1 MYNKLFTKILDS
13 SIWLE
18 STPTRLI
25 WITFLATMDQD
36 GFCQYA
42 SVANLAHRA
51 RVDLEDT
58 RKAVEILEGP
68 DKDSSDDTN
77 EGRRI
82 ERVLGG
88 WLVLNAQKYRD
99 LATRE
104 IEREKTRLRVA
115 AFRARHSSNGT
126 VRESNDDVT
135 AS

>member
-18 STPTRLI
+18 STPTRMI
-25 WITFLATMDQD
+25 WITLLATMDQD
-36 GFCQYA
+36 GFAQYA

-51 RVDLEDT
+51 RIELEDA

-68 DKDSSDDTN
+68 DPDSSDKDE

-82 ERVLGG
+82 ERVPGG
-88 WLVLNAQKYRD
+88 WMVINAKKYRD

-115 AFRARHSSNGT
+115 AFRARHSGNGNVTDSN
-126 VRESNDDVT
+126 ESET
-135 AS
+135 SP

>member
-58 RKAVEILEGP
+58 RKAVEVLEGP
-68 DKDSSDDTN
+68 DIDSSDDTN
-77 EGRRI
+77 DGRRI
-82 ERVLGG
+82 ERVPGG
-88 WLVLNAQKYRD
+88 WLVLNAGKYRA
-99 LATRE
+99 LATQE
-104 IEREKTRLRVA
+104 VAREKTRLRVA
-115 AFRARHSSNGT
+115 AFRARHSGNG
-126 VRESNDDVT
+126 DVT
-135 AS
+135 HTNEVETSP